1 MARSTGEHNRMIKK
15 THPFWPIAL
24 ILTLLGFSARGIA
37 DEKPTVKTISIATLA
52 PPGSTW
58 MKVFDAWNREVRRRS
73 NKTLELRF
81 YPGGVQGDEA
91 EVIKKIRSGRLDGAA
106 VTAVG
111 LSQIYR
117 PALVFGMP
125 GILKTYA
132 QLDAARAALAPE
144 MNPKFA
150 ESGFQMLGWA
160 DVGWSY
166 IFSTAPVSKPSD
178 LSTRKPWV
186 WREDLVLP
194 ALYKV
199 VKSNPVPLQLP
210 EVLGALQTNRID
222 TLMATPVSALAFQW
236 NTRVSN
242 MLDLPLTV
250 VIGGTVMGQKQ
261 WDSLT
266 PEQKTIMT
274 ETSAQFHA
282 LARKNL
288 RADEEKALTTLKEHN
303 IKMLTP
309 SDAEKAEWL
318 KLGAE
323 VRKQL
328 TGQVADQALIDRV
341 SAFGK

>member
-1 MARSTGEHNRMIKK
+1 MIKK

-24 ILTLLGFSARGIA
+24 ILALLGFSALGIA
-37 DEKPTVKTISIATLA
+37 DDKPTVKTISIATLA

-81 YPGGVQGDEA
+81 YAGGVQGDES
-91 EVIKKIRSGRLDGAA
+91 EVIKKIRTGRLDGAA

-111 LSQIYR
+111 LAQIYR
-117 PALVFGMP
+117 PALVFQMP
-125 GILKTYA
+125 GILKNYA
-132 QLDAARAALAPE
+132 QLDAARAALTPE

-150 ESGFQMLGWA
+150 EAGFQMLGWA
-160 DVGWSY
+160 DVGMSY
-166 IFSTAPVSKPSD
+166 VFSTQPVMKPSD
-178 LSTRKPWV
+178 LPARKPWV
-186 WREDLVLP
+186 WRDDLVLP
-194 ALYKV
+194 VFYRV
-199 VKSNPVPLQLP
+199 VKANPVPLQLP

-222 TLMATPVSALAFQW
+222 TLMATPVSALALQW

-242 MLDLPLTV
+242 MLDFPLTV

-261 WDSLT
+261 WESLT

-274 ETSAQFHA
+274 ETAAQFHA

-288 RADEEKALTTLKEHN
+288 RADEEKAIASLKEHN
-303 IKMLTP
+303 IKLLTP
-309 SDAEKAEWL
+309 SESDKAEWL
-318 KLGAE
+318 KVGAE

-328 TGQVADQALIDRV
+328 TGQIADQALVDRV
-341 SAFGK
+341 AAFGK

>member
-1 MARSTGEHNRMIKK
+1 MIKQ
-15 THPFWPIAL
+15 TNPFWPIAL
-24 ILTLLGFSARGIA
+24 VLTLLGYSSLGVA
-37 DEKPTVKTISIATLA
+37 DEQATVKTISIATLA

-81 YPGGVQGDEA
+81 YAGGVQGDEA
-91 EVIKKIRSGRLDGAA
+91 EVIRKIRSGRLDGAA

-111 LSQIYR
+111 LAQIYR
-117 PALVFGMP
+117 PALVFQMP
-125 GILKTYA
+125 GILKNYA

-160 DVGWSY
+160 DVGESY
-166 IFSTAPVSKPSD
+166 VFSTQSVTKPSD
-178 LSTRKPWV
+178 LGSRKPWV
-186 WREDLVLP
+186 WRDDLVLP
-194 ALYKV
+194 ALFKV

-222 TLMATPVSALAFQW
+222 TVITTPVAAIALQW
-236 NTRVSN
+236 STRVTQ
-242 MLDLPLTV
+242 MLDFPLTV

-288 RADEEKALTTLKEHN
+288 RADEEKALVSLKEHN

-309 SDAEKAEWL
+309 SDADKAEWV
-318 KLGAE
+318 KVGAQ
-323 VRKQL
+323 VRQQL
-328 TGQVADQALIDRV
+328 VGQIADQALVDRV
-341 SAFGK
+341 MAFGK